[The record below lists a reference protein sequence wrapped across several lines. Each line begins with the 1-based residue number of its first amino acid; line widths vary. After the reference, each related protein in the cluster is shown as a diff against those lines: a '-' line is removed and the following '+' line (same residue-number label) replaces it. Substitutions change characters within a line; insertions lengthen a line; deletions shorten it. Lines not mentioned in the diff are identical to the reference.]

1 MIKHYINP
9 QRDELPKVMI
19 NLLTDKGFDS
29 KWVGGIQSLS
39 GLEKELFRLIDAYQ
53 DDESGLK
60 RIFHL
65 IQIWGG
71 YSGRGIYLS
80 GDGFDW
86 LSIQEPYATL
96 VNTCIKTIDT
106 SPNSINRLVDAAK
119 AFNLKVN
126 NIGVSF
132 ISKHIRFWSYK
143 NLGDMLLPVY
153 DKVMFKAYLPYKKHI
168 NINQLGGY
176 WRWALNSLKKGQTLF
191 QFEREV
197 YNKNQI
203 IMKKSQPVL

>member
-1 MIKHYINP
+1 MINNYINP
-9 QRDELPKVMI
+9 QRDELPIVMI
-19 NLLTDKGFDS
+19 NLLTDKGFDRT
-29 KWVGGIQSLS
+29 WVEGVQSLS
-39 GLEKELFRLIDAYQ
+39 GLEKEIFRLIDVYQ
-53 DDESGLK
+53 DDERELK

-71 YSGRGIYLS
+71 YSGREIYLS

-86 LSIQEPYATL
+86 LSIREPYATL
-96 VNTCIKTIDT
+96 VNTCIKTVDT
-106 SPNSINRLVDAAK
+106 SPNSIDRLVDAAK
-119 AFNLKVN
+119 VFNLKVK

-153 DKVMFKAYLPYKKHI
+153 DKVMFKVYLPHKKYI

-176 WRWALNSLKKGQTLF
+176 WRWALNSLKEGQTLF
-191 QFEREV
+191 QFERDV
-197 YNKNQI
+197 YNKNLI
-203 IMKKSQPVL
+203 IRKKIF